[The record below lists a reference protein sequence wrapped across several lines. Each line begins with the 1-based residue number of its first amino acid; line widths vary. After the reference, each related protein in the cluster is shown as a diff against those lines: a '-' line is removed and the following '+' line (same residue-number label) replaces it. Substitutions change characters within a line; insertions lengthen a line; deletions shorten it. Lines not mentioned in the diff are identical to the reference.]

1 MRNTQ
6 HSIAQNT
13 LVLMGSQLTT
23 WTLTLLLTI
32 FLPRYLGAAGV
43 GKLHFATALW
53 LVVGIFVAFGTGTLL
68 TKEIARTPHR
78 AAELLSAVVVVR
90 VLVFFLGFAATVMLL
105 DWLNYPTDTVMVVII
120 LGLANL
126 IDQFATAFQATLQGL
141 ERMSGFSLGN
151 IVGKSI
157 DTTGGILLLLSGW
170 GIYAIATLLI
180 LSTAVRCII
189 QFFYLK
195 RHYPLHFALHW
206 PMAWRLVRQGVP
218 YLLSGLF
225 LVCYLQMNVMIISFL
240 ISEEAV
246 GWYSAADRLF
256 NTLLFIPTVFMMA
269 VFPVFA
275 RMKISDS
282 AGLNQL
288 MAKSF
293 DGLLLLG
300 VPIGLGLTVVAG
312 PVVRLLFGPAFTN
325 SGPILAVLGVSLI
338 FMYQNVLLGQFLI
351 SVDRQNQWTTVMAVA
366 TMLLVLLD
374 LLLIPLAERW
384 WANGAIG
391 GALSYVITELG
402 MVIAGIWLLPKGTLG
417 GGNGRFAAR
426 VGLAGLAMVAVAWWL
441 RGFFLLVPIVAGA
454 VVYLALALGLGV
466 IPKGALKQLYAS
478 AQQLWSKPA
487 RPTPEA
493 LHS

>member
-1 MRNTQ
+1 M
-6 HSIAQNT
+6 
-13 LVLMGSQLTT
+13 VLMGSQLTT

-68 TKEIARTPHR
+68 TKEIARLPQR
-78 AAELLSAVVVVR
+78 ASELLSAVVVIR
-90 VLVFFLGFAATVMLL
+90 VIVFFFGFAFTVGILHL
-105 DWLNYPTDTVMVVII
+105 LNYPGDTVAVVII
-120 LGLANL
+120 LGIANL

-151 IVGKSI
+151 IVGKTI
-157 DTTGGILLLLSGW
+157 DTTGGILLLLSGREL
-170 GIYAIATLLI
+170 YAIAALMI
-180 LSTAVRCII
+180 LSTTIRCGI

-195 RHYPLHFALHW
+195 RHYPLRFAFQSSTALQ
-206 PMAWRLVRQGVP
+206 LVRQGVP

-225 LVCYLQMNVMIISFL
+225 LVCYLQMNVMIISLL
-240 ISEEAV
+240 ISETAV

-269 VFPVFA
+269 VFPVFS
-275 RMKISDS
+275 RMKISDG

-293 DGLLLLG
+293 DGLLVLG

-312 PVVRLLFGPAFTN
+312 PIVRLLFGPEFTN
-325 SGPILAVLGVSLI
+325 SGPILAVLGISLI

-351 SVDRQNQWTTVMAVA
+351 SVDRQNYWTTVMAVA
-366 TMLLVLLD
+366 TILLIVLD
-374 LLLIPLAERW
+374 MLLIPLAQRW
-384 WANGAIG
+384 WGNGAIG

-402 MVIAGIWLLPKGTLG
+402 MVIAGIRLLPKGTLG

-426 VGLAGLAMVAVAWWL
+426 VGLAGCAMVAVVWSL
-441 RGFFLLVPIVAGA
+441 QNYLIVIPIVAGA
-454 VVYLALALGLGV
+454 VVYLALALLLGV
-466 IPKGALKQLYAS
+466 IPKSDLKRLRTS
-478 AQQLWSKPA
+478 TQQLWGKAS